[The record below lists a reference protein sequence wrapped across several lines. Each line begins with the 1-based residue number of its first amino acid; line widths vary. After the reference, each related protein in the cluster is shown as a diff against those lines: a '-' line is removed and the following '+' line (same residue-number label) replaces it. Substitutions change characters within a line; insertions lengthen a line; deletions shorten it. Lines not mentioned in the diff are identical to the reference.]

1 MNVIWKNME
10 KSIKKKIIINSTKKK
25 PNKKPRKFEAI
36 PQYIHVIDQIVVFKF
51 FDYHLLN

>member
-1 MNVIWKNME
+1 ME
-10 KSIKKKIIINSTKKK
+10 KYGKKHKKENNNKQYKKK